1 MKALLF
7 GGACSVGKTE
17 AIIRLTKKILDSGF
31 SVERGEFPPSNPNHK
46 DIRLVLSGTDNKGEI
61 IAIYINSATDST
73 NIIYDA
79 KRFLDN
85 AGTVNFIISSVRDY
99 DFWPRKDF
107 FQIMGIDPLSSDVLE
122 IPLAKITRRN
132 NGFNVA
138 LSWYE
143 VALDKLVEKIIREQ
157 PYNFI

>member
-1 MKALLF
+1 MKTLLF

-17 AIIRLTKKILDSGF
+17 AIIRLTKKLMDNGF
-31 SVERGEFPPSNPNHK
+31 SVATGEFPPSNPNHK
-46 DIRLVLSGTDNKGEI
+46 DIRLVLSGTDNAGET

-85 AGTVNFIISSVRDY
+85 VGTVNFIISSVRDY

-107 FQIMGIDPLSSDVLE
+107 FQIMGIDPSSSDVFE
-122 IPLAKITRRN
+122 IPLAKVTRRSDS
-132 NGFNVA
+132 FDVA

-143 VALDKLVEKIIREQ
+143 ATLDKLVEKIIREQ
-157 PYNFI
+157 PFNFI

>member
-1 MKALLF
+1 
-7 GGACSVGKTE
+7 
-17 AIIRLTKKILDSGF
+17 
-31 SVERGEFPPSNPNHK
+31 
-46 DIRLVLSGTDNKGEI
+46 
-61 IAIYINSATDST
+61 
-73 NIIYDA
+73 
-79 KRFLDN
+79 
-85 AGTVNFIISSVRDY
+85 
-99 DFWPRKDF
+99 
-107 FQIMGIDPLSSDVLE
+107 VLE